1 MYTTALVLSIISS
14 ALFIVYLLMAI
25 FGRKEE
31 PQQTITISGRII
43 TRTVHTDGH
52 GRVIDQN

>member
-1 MYTTALVLSIISS
+1 MYTAALVLSIISS
-14 ALFIVYLLMAI
+14 ALFIVWLLMQI

-43 TRTVHTDGH
+43 TRTVHTDGN
-52 GRVIDQN
+52 GRVIDHI

>member
-1 MYTTALVLSIISS
+1 MYTAALVLSIVSS
-14 ALFIVYLLMAI
+14 ALFIVWLLMQI

-43 TRTVHTDGH
+43 TRTVHTDGK
-52 GRVIDQN
+52 GRIIEQ